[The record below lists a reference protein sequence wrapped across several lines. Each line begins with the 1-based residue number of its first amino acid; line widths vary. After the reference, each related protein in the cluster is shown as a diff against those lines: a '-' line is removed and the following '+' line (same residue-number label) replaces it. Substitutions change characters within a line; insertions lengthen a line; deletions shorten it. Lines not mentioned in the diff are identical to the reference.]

1 MLKLYFGSVFSTIS
15 TLLAVAFAVFFA
27 LVTARR
33 ASISH
38 WGLLTLAMFILGLLM
53 SMMSGMKDG
62 MGSAASVIPNK
73 HWMMTILCILG
84 GLAFV
89 SGLLA
94 LIVRNQVFWQ
104 VSFYLMSAIII
115 LKVLLTEAY
124 RIVHYLGKS

>member
-15 TLLAVAFAVFFA
+15 TLLAVTFTVFFV

-33 ASISH
+33 ASINH
-38 WGLLTLAMFILGLLM
+38 WGLLTLAMFLLGLLM

-62 MGSAASVIPNK
+62 MGSPASIIPNK
-73 HWMMTILCILG
+73 HWVMTALCVLG
-84 GLAFV
+84 GLAFL

-94 LIVRNQVFWQ
+94 LIIRNQSFWQ
-104 VSFYLMSAIII
+104 VSFYLLSAIII

-124 RIVHYLGKS
+124 RIVHYLNK

>member
-15 TLLAVAFAVFFA
+15 TLLILAFTVFFV

-33 ASISH
+33 TAISH

-62 MGSAASVIPNK
+62 MATAASVIPNK
-73 HWMMTILCILG
+73 HWMMTILCVLG
-84 GLAFV
+84 GLAFL

-94 LIVRNQVFWQ
+94 LIIRNQSFWQ
-104 VSFYLMSAIII
+104 VSFYLLSAIII

-124 RIVHYLGKS
+124 RIVHYLGK

>member
-15 TLLAVAFAVFFA
+15 TLLAILFTVFFT

-33 ASISH
+33 ASINH

-62 MGSAASVIPNK
+62 MGSPASIIPNK
-73 HWMMTILCILG
+73 HWVMTALCVLG
-84 GLAFV
+84 GLAFL

-94 LIVRNQVFWQ
+94 LVIRNPSFWQ

-115 LKVLLTEAY
+115 LKVLLTEVY
-124 RIVHYLGKS
+124 RIVHYLNK

>member
-15 TLLAVAFAVFFA
+15 TLLAVTFTVFFV

-33 ASISH
+33 VCINH
-38 WGLLTLAMFILGLLM
+38 WGLLTLAMFLLGLLM

-62 MGSAASVIPNK
+62 MGSPASIIPNK
-73 HWMMTILCILG
+73 HWVMTALCVLG
-84 GLAFV
+84 GLAFL

-94 LIVRNQVFWQ
+94 LIIRNQSFWQ
-104 VSFYLMSAIII
+104 VSFYLLSAIII

-124 RIVHYLGKS
+124 RIVHYLNK

>member
-1 MLKLYFGSVFSTIS
+1 MLKLYFGSVFSAIS

-38 WGLLTLAMFILGLLM
+38 WGLLTLAMFLLGLIM

-62 MGSAASVIPNK
+62 MGSPSSVIPLK
-73 HWMMTILCILG
+73 HWMMTALCVLG
-84 GLAFV
+84 GLAFL

-94 LIVRNQVFWQ
+94 LIIRNQTFWQ
-104 VSFYLMSAIII
+104 VSFYLMSSIII

-124 RIVHYLGKS
+124 RIVHYLAK

>member
-15 TLLAVAFAVFFA
+15 TLLAVAFALFFA

-38 WGLLTLAMFILGLLM
+38 WGLLTLAMFVLGLLM

-62 MGSAASVIPNK
+62 MGSPTSVIPLK
-73 HWMMTILCILG
+73 HWMMTALSVLG
-84 GLAFV
+84 GLAFL

-94 LIVRNQVFWQ
+94 LIIRNQAFWQ
-104 VSFYLMSAIII
+104 ISFYLLSAIII
-115 LKVLLTEAY
+115 LKVLLTEVY
-124 RIVHYLGKS
+124 RIVHYLGK

>member
-15 TLLAVAFAVFFA
+15 TLLAVIFTVFFA

-38 WGLLTLAMFILGLLM
+38 WGLFTLAMFILGLLM

-62 MGSAASVIPNK
+62 MGSPSSVIPVK
-73 HWMMTILCILG
+73 HWVMTALCVLG
-84 GLAFV
+84 GLAFL

-94 LIVRNQVFWQ
+94 LIIRNPSFWQ
-104 VSFYLMSAIII
+104 VSFYLMSAIIV
-115 LKVLLTEAY
+115 LKVLLTEIY
-124 RIVHYLGKS
+124 RIVHYLNK